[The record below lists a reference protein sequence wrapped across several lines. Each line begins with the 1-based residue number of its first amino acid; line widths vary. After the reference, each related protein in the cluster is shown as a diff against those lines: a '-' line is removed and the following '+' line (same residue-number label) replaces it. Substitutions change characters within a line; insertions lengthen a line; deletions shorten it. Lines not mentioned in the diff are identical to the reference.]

1 MAAYAEFCP
10 SDEVRAAP
18 VIAVLKSWL
27 NLLPR
32 CQVMSPLD
40 RTLLETTIKRTMNF
54 RGLSCYK
61 KGDSMY
67 ELALDELT
75 IHYTAQMPQSNELV
89 VDRQARVKKA
99 IRDTFS
105 MSVQNALTKPVE
117 AAEVL
122 AVIEKW
128 SNEFSWC
135 VIQAPLDFVS
145 LKVAMSCVISFLKAG
160 FYKAGTN
167 KVEMAVDE
175 IYIHYY
181 NEMLRLNIV
190 CDQTSVKNALRRTF
204 VENI

>member
-75 IHYTAQMPQSNELV
+75 IHYAAQMPQSNELV

-105 MSVQNALTKPVE
+105 MSAQNALAKQVE
-117 AAEVL
+117 VAEVL
-122 AVIEKW
+122 AVVESW
-128 SNEFSWC
+128 FNGFSC
-135 VIQAPLDFVS
+135 YVIQAPLGS
-145 LKVAMSCVISFLKAG
+145 ATLKKAMSFTISFLRAG
-160 FYKAGTN
+160 HYKAGTD
-167 KVEMAVDE
+167 KIKMAVDE

-181 NEMLRLNIV
+181 NELLRLNIT
-190 CDQTSVKNALRRTF
+190 CDQNSVKNALRRTF
-204 VENI
+204 VEDI